1 MQKKNSIHPTL
12 NRKIMAKYI
21 KQEMPNLNGTEE
33 PQVYYRLKTNRNIS
47 SKEFVERIS
56 RNGSAIDRGE
66 MEGFLIRI
74 ADGLAEFLGNGYS
87 VTLDGVGTFKAGL
100 GLKRDKEMDSFEE
113 DETKRNARSLQ
124 LTNINFRAEKA
135 LVREANRRCKLER
148 YGESRL
154 RKSPYTKEQRLQLAL
169 EYLEKNS
176 AMHIADY
183 MQLTGLS
190 RTTATLE
197 LKSFRQDPTS
207 GITFVGRGSNKVYVK
222 TCVTSTD

>member
-1 MQKKNSIHPTL
+1 
-12 NRKIMAKYI
+12 MAQYI

-47 SKEFVERIS
+47 SKEFVKHIS
-56 RNGSAIDRGE
+56 RNDSAVDRGE
-66 MEGFLIRI
+66 IEGVLIRI
-74 ADGLAEFLGNGYS
+74 ADGLAELLGNGYS

-124 LTNINFRAEKA
+124 LTSINYRADKT

-169 EYLEKNS
+169 EFLDKNS
-176 AMHIADY
+176 AMRIGDY

-190 RTTATLE
+190 RTTATME
-197 LKSFRQDPTS
+197 LKAFRQDPAS
-207 GITFVGRGSNKVYVK
+207 GITFVGRGSPKVYVK
-222 TCVTSTD
+222 SCGTPTD

>member
-1 MQKKNSIHPTL
+1 
-12 NRKIMAKYI
+12 MAQYI

-47 SKEFVERIS
+47 SKEFVKHIS
-56 RNGSAIDRGE
+56 RNDSAADRGE
-66 MEGFLIRI
+66 IEGVLIRI
-74 ADGLAEFLGNGYS
+74 ADGLAELLGNGYS

-124 LTNINFRAEKA
+124 LTSINYRADKT

-169 EYLEKNS
+169 EYLDKNS
-176 AMHIADY
+176 AMRIGDY

-190 RTTATLE
+190 RTTATME
-197 LKSFRQDPTS
+197 LKAFRQDPAS
-207 GITFVGRGSNKVYVK
+207 GIAFVGRGSQKVYVK
-222 TCVTSTD
+222 SSEV

>member
-1 MQKKNSIHPTL
+1 
-12 NRKIMAKYI
+12 MAQYI

-47 SKEFVERIS
+47 SKEFVKHIS
-56 RNGSAIDRGE
+56 RNDSAADRGE
-66 MEGFLIRI
+66 IEGVLIRI
-74 ADGLAEFLGNGYS
+74 ADGLAELLGNGYS

-124 LTNINFRAEKA
+124 LTSINYRADKT

-169 EYLEKNS
+169 EYLDKNS
-176 AMHIADY
+176 AMRIGDY
-183 MQLTGLS
+183 AQLTGLS
-190 RTTATLE
+190 RTTATME
-197 LKSFRQDPTS
+197 LKAFRQDPAS
-207 GITFVGRGSNKVYVK
+207 GITFVGRGSQKVYVK
-222 TCVTSTD
+222 ASEV

>member
-1 MQKKNSIHPTL
+1 
-12 NRKIMAKYI
+12 MAQYI

-47 SKEFVERIS
+47 SKEFVKHIS
-56 RNGSAIDRGE
+56 RNDSAVDRGE
-66 MEGFLIRI
+66 IEGVLIRI
-74 ADGLAEFLGNGYS
+74 ADGLAELLGNGYS

-124 LTNINFRAEKA
+124 LTSINYRADKT

-169 EYLEKNS
+169 EFLDKNS
-176 AMHIADY
+176 AMRIGDY

-190 RTTATLE
+190 RTTATME
-197 LKSFRQDPTS
+197 LKAFRQDPAS
-207 GITFVGRGSNKVYVK
+207 GIAFVGRGSQKVYVK
-222 TCVTSTD
+222 SSEV

>member
-1 MQKKNSIHPTL
+1 
-12 NRKIMAKYI
+12 MAQYI

-47 SKEFVERIS
+47 SKEFVKHIS
-56 RNGSAIDRGE
+56 RNDSAVDRGE
-66 MEGFLIRI
+66 IEGVLIRI
-74 ADGLAEFLGNGYS
+74 ADGLAELLGNGYS

-124 LTNINFRAEKA
+124 LTSINYRADKT

-169 EYLEKNS
+169 EFLDKNS
-176 AMHIADY
+176 AMRIGDY

-190 RTTATLE
+190 RTTATME
-197 LKSFRQDPTS
+197 LKAFRQDPAS
-207 GITFVGRGSNKVYVK
+207 GITFVGRGSQKVYVK
-222 TCVTSTD
+222 ASEV

>member
-1 MQKKNSIHPTL
+1 
-12 NRKIMAKYI
+12 MAQYI

-47 SKEFVERIS
+47 SKEFVKHIS
-56 RNGSAIDRGE
+56 RNDSAADRGE
-66 MEGFLIRI
+66 IEGVLIRI
-74 ADGLAEFLGNGYS
+74 ADGLAELLGNGYS

-113 DETKRNARSLQ
+113 DETKRNSRSLQ
-124 LTNINFRAEKA
+124 LTSINYRADKT

-169 EYLEKNS
+169 EYLDKNS
-176 AMHIADY
+176 AMRIGDY

-190 RTTATLE
+190 RTTATME
-197 LKSFRQDPTS
+197 LKAFRQDPAS
-207 GITFVGRGSNKVYVK
+207 GITFVGRGSQKVYVK
-222 TCVTSTD
+222 YSGTPTD

>member
-74 ADGLAEFLGNGYS
+74 ADGLAEFLGNG
-87 VTLDGVGTFKAGL
+87 F
-100 GLKRDKEMDSFEE
+100 
-113 DETKRNARSLQ
+113 RSLSMGLYAGASQ
-124 LTNINFRAEKA
+124 GLPVSAPSHTY
-135 LVREANRRCKLER
+135 EA
-148 YGESRL
+148 
-154 RKSPYTKEQRLQLAL
+154 
-169 EYLEKNS
+169 
-176 AMHIADY
+176 
-183 MQLTGLS
+183 
-190 RTTATLE
+190 
-197 LKSFRQDPTS
+197 
-207 GITFVGRGSNKVYVK
+207 
-222 TCVTSTD
+222 

>member
-1 MQKKNSIHPTL
+1 
-12 NRKIMAKYI
+12 MAQYI

-47 SKEFVERIS
+47 SKEFVKHIS
-56 RNGSAIDRGE
+56 RNDSAVDRGE
-66 MEGFLIRI
+66 IEGVLIRI
-74 ADGLAEFLGNGYS
+74 ADGLAELLGNGYS

-124 LTNINFRAEKA
+124 LTSINYRADKT

-169 EYLEKNS
+169 EYLDKNS
-176 AMHIADY
+176 AMRIGDY

-190 RTTATLE
+190 RTTATME
-197 LKSFRQDPTS
+197 LKAFRQDPAS
-207 GITFVGRGSNKVYVK
+207 GIAFVGRGSQKVYVK
-222 TCVTSTD
+222 SSEV

>member
-1 MQKKNSIHPTL
+1 
-12 NRKIMAKYI
+12 MAQYI

-47 SKEFVERIS
+47 SKEFVKHIS
-56 RNGSAIDRGE
+56 RNDSATDRGE
-66 MEGFLIRI
+66 IESVLIRI
-74 ADGLAEFLGNGYS
+74 ADGLAELLGNGYS

-124 LTNINFRAEKA
+124 LTSINYRADKT

-169 EYLEKNS
+169 EYLDKNS
-176 AMHIADY
+176 AMRIGDY

-190 RTTATLE
+190 RTTATME
-197 LKSFRQDPTS
+197 LKAFRQDPAS
-207 GITFVGRGSNKVYVK
+207 GIAFVGRGSNKVYVK
-222 TCVTSTD
+222 KND